1 LNHLDPTL
9 KKEWWSKEEDDI
21 IINAQKEYGNVW
33 STISKLLTGR
43 TPNSIKNHWNSTLKR
58 MSDEKYQKRKRDTT
72 SGTVSESKK
81 RKVKEEP
88 EEVEEEEPED
98 EEEEEPE
105 EQPQE
110 EIKKV
115 VEKAVTVPVIVIQQ
129 PAVTT
134 ETKKSQDFEFDE
146 SSSTFGGLSGLE
158 FEDSPF
164 VLDDLLQVEEDR
176 QINES
181 QGKVENIRRE
191 WLDNNMDDD
200 ITHSHYNNLD
210 FSGETDFNS
219 VLASIS
225 EMNWDFDPHV
235 SLFESSFL

>member
-58 MSDEKYQKRKRDTT
+58 MSDEKYQKRKREPT
-72 SGTVSESKK
+72 SGTASESKK
-81 RKVKEEP
+81 RKVKEE
-88 EEVEEEEPED
+88 VEEEEEEI
-98 EEEEEPE
+98 EEEEEDEQPE
-105 EQPQE
+105 EE
-110 EIKKV
+110 VKEKI
-115 VEKAVTVPVIVIQQ
+115 VEKAVTVPVVVIQQ
-129 PAVTT
+129 AVT
-134 ETKKSQDFEFDE
+134 ETKPKSQDFEFDE
-146 SSSTFGGLSGLE
+146 SSSTFGGLNGLE

-176 QINES
+176 QTNDS
-181 QGKVENIRRE
+181 QVKVENIRRE

-200 ITHSHYNNLD
+200 ISHSHYNNLD